1 MRNIIASLSLDIDAR
16 DPACAIV
23 RVHVTPNAPQPDM
36 EIRGRLMG
44 PRCSYATTI
53 EVAYAFQPDGGAD
66 APLSAVARIP
76 EASPWHPVSPH
87 LYDGPVELWHAGQLL
102 DRQPVRLG
110 LRTLSLGPAGLRVNG
125 RVLPLSV
132 RRVTTL
138 SEAEARVLHAE
149 GVNVLIAPPD
159 AAVFTIADHLGFL
172 VVCET
177 PAETLAP
184 YRQRPSCL
192 GVIDPALMA
201 APEEATLPVEL
212 LGLRMI
218 GA

>member
-16 DPACAIV
+16 DPACAVV
-23 RVHVTPNAPQPDM
+23 RVHVTPSIAQADL
-36 EIRGRLMG
+36 EVRGRLMG
-44 PRCSYATTI
+44 PSCAYATTI
-53 EVAYAFQPDGGAD
+53 EVAYAFQPE
-66 APLSAVARIP
+66 APLSAVVRIP

-87 LYDGPVELWHAGQLL
+87 LYHGPVELWHVGQML
-102 DRQPVRLG
+102 DRRPVRLG

-159 AAVFTIADHLGFL
+159 EAVFAVADHLGFL

-177 PAETLAP
+177 DIETIEAF
-184 YRQRPSCL
+184 RHRPSCL
-192 GVIDPALMA
+192 GVIDPVSA
-201 APEEATLPVEL
+201 ATTSDAGSPVEL
-212 LGLRMI
+212 PGLRVV